1 MNPQGGAQRHDSS
14 SRAATGPRPGKES
27 RSDLPKQPC
36 LSTQSIRRDARDT
49 ADNSS
54 NARDPTPGDRRER
67 RSGISM
73 SSKRARPKQVSE
85 ATGGRGEGRETWRR
99 EDGRERNQRTE
110 MQKSRRRKTF
120 SLLSSL
126 LESLFAVCTRALS
139 LSRTRTGCCCFSVAT
154 TTGTGSG
161 KGREKKGLS
170 NFGGGG
176 WPATKLKIEWIGGP
190 SGAQRTGTGRRGGGR
205 RRLTALRKRATLL
218 EILNGGRL
226 AGGCA
231 FGNFGPVPSAT
242 VRFLAPAGMLGAPV
256 DGSPPSTDG
265 RPPEGIFALS
275 RQILAQISLDH
286 QSSAPQSRQSP
297 ARQNQPRDVYHSPLC
312 KQKTGCP
319 PAGNQTA
326 VRRFD
331 PRPRR
336 GSKKR
341 GIRRCTWHRKADFSR
356 ATSEL
361 AQSSPSFRLS
371 SHAKRRRRHRT

>member
-1 MNPQGGAQRHDSS
+1 MGRRGSVNSDFWWAAEASERPRNSFAGASPWSPMASHRGTARDRLEEKAVESQNPSRAGEPQGGAQRHDSS

-99 EDGRERNQRTE
+99 EDGRERNRRTE
-110 MQKSRRRKTF
+110 MQKSRRKTF

-170 NFGGGG
+170 NFGGGV
-176 WPATKLKIEWIGGP
+176 
-190 SGAQRTGTGRRGGGR
+190 
-205 RRLTALRKRATLL
+205 
-218 EILNGGRL
+218 
-226 AGGCA
+226 AG
-231 FGNFGPVPSAT
+231 
-242 VRFLAPAGMLGAPV
+242 
-256 DGSPPSTDG
+256 D
-265 RPPEGIFALS
+265 
-275 RQILAQISLDH
+275 
-286 QSSAPQSRQSP
+286 
-297 ARQNQPRDVYHSPLC
+297 
-312 KQKTGCP
+312 
-319 PAGNQTA
+319 
-326 VRRFD
+326 
-331 PRPRR
+331 
-336 GSKKR
+336 
-341 GIRRCTWHRKADFSR
+341 
-356 ATSEL
+356 
-361 AQSSPSFRLS
+361 
-371 SHAKRRRRHRT
+371 